1 MTVLCDRLP
10 GHLGTRATLTF
21 GSLCTG
27 YGGLDLGVATA
38 LGGGRLLW
46 VADPD
51 PHVSKILAARM
62 PDVPNIGDI
71 TTIDWQQVEPV
82 DVLTAGFPCQDIS
95 AAGRRAG
102 IRKGTRS
109 GLWHL
114 VVAAVRHLRPAL
126 LIVENVGALRW
137 RRGGLDIVLG
147 DLAEVG
153 YDAQWTCVRASD
165 IGAPH
170 RRERVFLLGY
180 PTGAVF
186 SAQPVTREGDHDDRP
201 AEPESVRV
209 RQAASDSA
217 STGRHAWRMLTGV
230 PCDRG
235 TPGEPHRHGD
245 DLPADTGEQQ
255 PQRWRG
261 PLQLAAAAGSSP
273 CAGHPRQRDGY
284 ALVDRGETAADATSE
299 RHGYIRQENRSGFR
313 SSPVPGDSAAVP
325 YAARTVDARQVKS
338 ETEHVHWGP
347 YAPAIR
353 RWELAR
359 GIAVPHPTE
368 PGTSGR
374 PRLSPRF
381 VEWLMG
387 LDPGWITSVEISRA
401 AQLRALGN
409 GVVPQQ
415 AAFAVRLMLD
425 DLLRLDVRDDEAQA
439 A

>member
-1 MTVLCDRLP
+1 MTVLRDCFP
-10 GHLGTRATLTF
+10 SHLGEKADLTF

-27 YGGLDLGVATA
+27 YGGLDLGVANV

-51 PHVSKILAARM
+51 PHVSKVLATRM
-62 PDVPNIGDI
+62 PDVPNLGDI
-71 TTIDWQQVEPV
+71 TTIDWQQVESV

-109 GLWHL
+109 GIWHQ
-114 VVAAVRHLRPAL
+114 VVTAVRHLRPML
-126 LIVENVGALRW
+126 LVVENVAALRW
-137 RRGGLDIVLG
+137 RQGGLDIVLG

-153 YDAQWTCVRASD
+153 YDAQWTSVRASD

-170 RRERVFLLGY
+170 RRERVFLLAY
-180 PTGAVF
+180 PAGTVF
-186 SAQPVTREGDHDDRP
+186 TAQPVTKEGNRDGSPDKP
-201 AEPESVRV
+201 EPVRV
-209 RQAASDSA
+209 RQAAPDTA
-217 STGRHAWRMLTGV
+217 STGRHTRRMLAGV
-230 PCDRG
+230 TSGRW
-235 TPGEPHRHGD
+235 TPGEPHRYRD

-255 PQRWRG
+255 PQRRGG
-261 PLQLAAAAGSSP
+261 PLRLVAAAGSPP
-273 CAGHPRQRDGY
+273 CAGHQRQRNGH
-284 ALVDRGETAADATSE
+284 ALVDRSKAAADATSE
-299 RHGYIRQENRSGFR
+299 RHGHIRQESRSRFP
-313 SSPVPGDSAAVP
+313 SSLVPGGSPAVP
-325 YAARTVDARQVKS
+325 HAARTVDAHQS
-338 ETEHVHWGP
+338 ESEIEHVNWGP

-368 PGTSGR
+368 PGTRGR
-374 PRLSPRF
+374 PRLSPLF

-387 LDPGWITSVEISRA
+387 LDPGWVTAVDIPRA

-425 DLLRLDVRDDEAQA
+425 DLLRLGVCDDEIQA

>member
-1 MTVLCDRLP
+1 MTTLLKDFSASAKP
-10 GHLGTRATLTF
+10 GLTF

-27 YGGLDLGVATA
+27 YGGLDLGVTTA

-51 PHVSKILAARM
+51 PHVSKVLAARL
-62 PDVPNIGDI
+62 PGVPNLGDI
-71 TTIDWQQVEPV
+71 TTIDWQQVDPV

-109 GLWHL
+109 GIWHQ

-126 LIVENVGALRW
+126 LVVENVAALRW
-137 RRGGLDIVLG
+137 RQGGLDVVLG

-153 YDAQWTCVRASD
+153 YDAQWTSVRASD

-170 RRERVFLLGY
+170 RRERVFLLAY
-180 PTGAVF
+180 PAGTTV
-186 SAQPVTREGDHDDRP
+186 SASPARKEGDRDGSP
-201 AEPESVRV
+201 TEPEAVRA
-209 RQAASDSA
+209 RQVAPDTS
-217 STGRHAWRMLTGV
+217 STGRHARGMLAGV
-230 PCDRG
+230 ASGRG

-261 PLQLAAAAGSSP
+261 PRQVAAAASASP
-273 CAGHPRQRDGY
+273 CARHQRQRNGD
-284 ALVDRGETAADATSE
+284 APVDRGKAAADTTSE
-299 RHGYIRQENRSGFR
+299 RHGHSRQESRGRF
-313 SSPVPGDSAAVP
+313 PTPLVPGGSPAVP
-325 YAARTVDARQVKS
+325 RAARTVGARQTS
-338 ETEHVHWGP
+338 SATEHVNWGP
-347 YAPAIR
+347 YTPAIR
-353 RWELAR
+353 RWELTC
-359 GIAVPHPTE
+359 GIAAPHPTE
-368 PGTSGR
+368 PGARGR
-374 PRLSPRF
+374 PRLSPLF

-387 LDPGWITSVEISRA
+387 LDPGWVTAVEIPRA

-415 AAFAVRLMLD
+415 AEFAVRLMLD
-425 DLLRLDVRDDEAQA
+425 DLLRLGTRDDEAQA